1 MLINSSPHRP
11 PRVATIVKSVRLD
24 GMTVA
29 RKIHAPLMRLDEHVH
44 DDAKILFV
52 LSGAFTE
59 KVGASKFTCD
69 RGSVLLRGPGVP
81 HVNDYGPRGA
91 DCLIVSVTPDRLASD
106 TAIAT
111 AFAQPASF
119 RGIVADHARRI
130 HEELSFYDDDA
141 ARLAMEGLALELLA
155 AVGRLNERRTT
166 RVPPRCVQLAR
177 DVLVAHYA
185 TRMYMSDVA
194 ATVGVHPVYLAR
206 AFRSHFKCS
215 PGEFVRR
222 LRLDEAKR
230 SLVETGLTLA
240 EIALL
245 SGFSSQSHFST
256 SFRKYTGQTP
266 KSYRASFGSTVLPG
280 S

>member
-1 MLINSSPHRP
+1 MNSSHHRP
-11 PRVATIVKSVRLD
+11 PWVSKVVKSVRLD

-29 RKIHAPLMRLDEHVH
+29 RKIHAPLVRLDEHVH

-59 KVGASKFTCD
+59 KVGANEFTCD

-81 HVNDYGPRGA
+81 HANDYGPRGA
-91 DCLIVSVTPDRLASD
+91 DCLIVSVAPDRVASD
-106 TAIAT
+106 TTIAT
-111 AFAQPASF
+111 AFARPAAF

-130 HEELSFYDDDA
+130 HEELTFYDDDA

-155 AVGRLNERRTT
+155 AVRRLNGNRTT
-166 RVPPRCVQLAR
+166 RVAPKCIQLAR
-177 DVLVAHYA
+177 DVLLAQYA
-185 TRMYMSDVA
+185 TPINISDVA
-194 ATVGVHPVYLAR
+194 ASVGVHPVYLAR
-206 AFRSHFKCS
+206 AFRSYFKCS

-230 SLVETGLTLA
+230 RLIETRQSLA

-245 SGFSSQSHFST
+245 SGFASQSHFST
-256 SFRKYTGQTP
+256 SFRKSTGQTP
-266 KSYRASFGSTVLPG
+266 KSYRASFGWTVFQE